1 MNNMENFNIKEIPPS
16 LEATKINFALEGIKA
31 DIPPNVTIGQLGGFK
46 MINGITETNNTKYNK
61 LVNSTILPY
70 ISR

>member
-1 MNNMENFNIKEIPPS
+1 MNNIDNFNIKEIPPN
-16 LEATKINFALEGIKA
+16 LEATKINIALEGIKA

-46 MINGITETNNTKYNK
+46 IINSITETNNTKYNK
-61 LVNSTILPY
+61 LVNSPTLPY